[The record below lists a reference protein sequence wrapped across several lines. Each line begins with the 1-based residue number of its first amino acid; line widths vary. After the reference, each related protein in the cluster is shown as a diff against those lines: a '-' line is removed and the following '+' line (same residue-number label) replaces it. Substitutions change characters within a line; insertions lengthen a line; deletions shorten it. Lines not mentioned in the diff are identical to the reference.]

1 MGVFQKI
8 YTETMINNE
17 KKIVGEISNMKD
29 LFFSLYKT
37 TICTAFKY
45 KNLPDTKKKFLLED
59 YLFHSPSVAMFKDD
73 NNNLTFAPCTPCGK
87 LYRDGT
93 YDHYRMVFRNGET
106 YDRTYDE
113 IEICYNNMLCYPSSL
128 FAIQFAEK
136 SAFALNAVDSA
147 LDRAIMPVVI
157 ECGSEEI
164 MKQINE
170 LKLDK
175 NILDTFKTTLCNQ
188 FQNEVK
194 IHKFFDNKADDVLSL
209 WDTYVRYRNF
219 FYTTFGVSNVE
230 IQKTERLTKNES
242 QSNEEITRYTLF
254 DDMHLNRAD
263 FENRVKTHFNYDIGM
278 EINRDANTVYNLN
291 ATNDDKIESIELEIL
306 KGVNLTGK
314 EEKGDESEDNND

>member
-8 YTETMINNE
+8 YETEILNE
-17 KKIVGEISNMKD
+17 DKKVAGEITNMKD
-29 LFFSLYKT
+29 LFYSLYKT
-37 TICTAFKY
+37 TICNAFKY
-45 KNLPDTKKKFLLED
+45 ENLPDTKKKFLLED
-59 YLFHSPSVAMFKDD
+59 YLFHSSSVAMFLDD
-73 NNNLTFAPCTPCGK
+73 NKKLTFAPCTPCGK
-87 LYRDGT
+87 LNRDGT

-113 IEICYNNMLCYPSSL
+113 IEICYNNMLCYPSSI

-147 LDRAIMPVVI
+147 LDRAIMPVLI
-157 ECGSEEI
+157 ECGNEEI
-164 MKQINE
+164 LKQVTA
-170 LKLDK
+170 LKTDK
-175 NILDTFKTTLCNQ
+175 KLLQTFTTTLNSQ
-188 FQNEVK
+188 FHNEIHV
-194 IHKFFDNKADDVLSL
+194 HKFFDNNADDVLSL

-254 DDMHLNRAD
+254 NDMYLNRLD
-263 FENRVKTHFNYDIGM
+263 FSKRVKNTFNVDIGL

-291 ATNDDKIESIELEIL
+291 TTNSDKIESIELEVL

-314 EEKGDESEDNND
+314 ETEKNENQDNK